1 MTRVKEVDV
10 EPEVVLREG
19 KPVAVILDIDQYQA
33 MLERLEEIDDLEAIK
48 RARLE
53 TNTFRSLDD
62 FLEEYSPPDV

>member
-1 MTRVKEVDV
+1 MTRVKTADEA
-10 EPEVVLREG
+10 PEVVLREG
-19 KPVAVILDIDQYQA
+19 KPVAVILEIDRYQA
-33 MLERLEEIDDLEAIK
+33 MLERLEEIDDLEALK